1 MANNRQKDKRLL
13 NRGVMFPETCL
24 GWGMQFHC
32 CCCGSQTVVHNCHEH
47 LRQGWGNG
55 YASIVLR
62 ERSIA
67 LTLVK
72 WNNLGGFPGGGGGS
86 RDCTFIQESSKTTY
100 SCSAQEFEELRGELA
115 VPTTLSSLVLVL

>member
-13 NRGVMFPETCL
+13 NCGVMFPETCL
-24 GWGMQFHC
+24 GGGMQFHIC
-32 CCCGSQTVVHNCHEH
+32 GFGSQPVVHNCHEH

-72 WNNLGGFPGGGGGS
+72 WNNLSGFPGSWWGS
-86 RDCTFIQESSKTTY
+86 RYCTFIQESSKTTY
-100 SCSAQEFEELRGELA
+100 SCRAQEFEELRGELA
-115 VPTTLSSLVLVL
+115 VPTTLSSLVLML